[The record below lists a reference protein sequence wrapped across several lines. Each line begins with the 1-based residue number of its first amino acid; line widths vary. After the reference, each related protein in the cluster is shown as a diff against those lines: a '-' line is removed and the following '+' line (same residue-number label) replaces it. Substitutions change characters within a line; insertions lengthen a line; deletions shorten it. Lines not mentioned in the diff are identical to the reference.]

1 MLNKNKQTNISLGV
15 LLWFSGLRI
24 QHCCYSGSGHFFGTG
39 STLSPGIFTCLRC
52 SQKKKKSV
60 TLSQSQGPNFHFT
73 LLSSPFP
80 SAPLSNQHF
89 NFLAYFFC
97 SSFAKMER

>member
-52 SQKKKKSV
+52 SQKKKKV
-60 TLSQSQGPNFHFT
+60 LLFPNPKDPISISLFYLVLF
-73 LLSSPFP
+73 LQ
-80 SAPLSNQHF
+80 PL
-89 NFLAYFFC
+89 
-97 SSFAKMER
+97 